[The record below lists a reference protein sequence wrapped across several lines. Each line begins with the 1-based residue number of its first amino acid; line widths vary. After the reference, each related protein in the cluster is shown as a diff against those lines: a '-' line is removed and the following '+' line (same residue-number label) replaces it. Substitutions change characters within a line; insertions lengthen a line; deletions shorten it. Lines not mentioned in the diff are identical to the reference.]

1 MPIKKLFSILLCCLV
16 WLLSDIELYAQQP
29 EPAKQPSSNWTKGPS
44 DRFTGTVWVEYFVN
58 DTINDFLA
66 SKVLFE
72 PGARS
77 NWHWHLGRQIILGVD
92 GEGYYKEKGK
102 PIRIL
107 KKGDVVVI
115 EPGTVHSHGSVH
127 AKKFLQAVMM
137 NDIRKRNA
145 TIWLERVTEED
156 LKE

>member
-1 MPIKKLFSILLCCLV
+1 MLSSLAL
-16 WLLSDIELYAQQP
+16 LLSPIDLKAQ
-29 EPAKQPSSNWTKGPS
+29 PAAMTTSSNWTKGPS

-92 GEGYYKEKGK
+92 GEGYFKEKGK

-115 EPGTVHSHGSVH
+115 EPGTIHSHGSVH

-137 NDIRKRNA
+137 NDIRKKDA
-145 TIWLERVTEED
+145 TTWLNRVTEED
-156 LKE
+156 IKE